1 MEVREPFQRAGHVQH
16 CGGILIPGGQGK
28 HTGRPAPQFQG
39 FGDTIAP
46 IGPGKSG
53 EQPVRLPAKD
63 LQVRGKDA
71 PHAQEPAQVRHP
83 FSPGS
88 VQSTA
93 CVPPEK
99 PQIFSQRRPEQ
110 LPALLFQRVQYPIVE
125 GKEGERLTHSG
136 QGPAGGRDGAD
147 PLGQGLQLL
156 PSWGV
161 GRRQLRSPVRRG
173 AQQDI
178 PRQDRPQQQVRV

>member
-110 LPALLFQRVQYPIVE
+110 LPALLFQRVQHPIVE

-136 QGPAGGRDGAD
+136 QRPSGGWEGAD
-147 PLGQGLQLL
+147 PPGQGLQFL
-156 PSWGV
+156 PGGDV